1 MERGPGEVLVQDFD
15 TDSFDAALG
24 GCGRGAT
31 GPAGAGKVPEVLP
44 PDPALRTS
52 PLAVSNWIHG
62 DPSFLKVR
70 ELIEVV
76 DPELSVTDRKLLDA
90 MLAHA
95 TDAVVSVVASGKSS
109 PGTMLYSALAT
120 DMKRAMGWEGHKSN
134 KSLLAAARKLQG
146 SVITIGYFAPG
157 DDNLRHMN
165 ISLVTLSDVPENQ
178 GIVYWRFSPE
188 LEKLMS
194 TRGERFLVQLKV
206 LAKLTSGYSHRLYQ
220 LLCANADRET
230 FSWTVS
236 VGDLRQVLNA
246 AAASYDSWAA
256 FERRVLKVAVDEI
269 NRYAAF
275 RVRYELIADERTRRR
290 THVTFVVEGPTSALP
305 PAKMEAEPQD
315 LPGQLTLDL
324 PAVDPA
330 CEIDPAA
337 LARRLTAQTRE
348 RLRADYGHAP
358 IDDLVVAWAEWCA
371 RHGVKVDRPARVFER
386 WLTTMF
392 GDLVLAVQQG
402 RPADWTEALGRDLDQ
417 PNCRAMFSLS
427 NMVAQ
432 QRQRWLNLARRK
444 AADKSP
450 RSKLP
455 GTSVEAVHFHEWV
468 HLVLDEFAMAH
479 PV

>member
-1 MERGPGEVLVQDFD
+1 MTERGPW
-15 TDSFDAALG
+15 
-24 GCGRGAT
+24 RK
-31 GPAGAGKVPEVLP
+31 PGAGGAFLQDIDDEAVSDPEPLRKARAVQA
-44 PDPALRTS
+44 DPSPRTS

-95 TDAVVSVVASGKSS
+95 TDSVVNVVASGRSQ
-109 PGTMLYSALAT
+109 PGTILYSALAT
-120 DMKRAMGWEGHKSN
+120 DIKRAMGWEGHKSN
-134 KSLLAAARKLQG
+134 KSLLAAAKKLQG

-194 TRGERFLVQLKV
+194 VRGERFLVQLKV

-246 AAASYDSWAA
+246 AASSYDSWGA
-256 FERRVLKVAVDEI
+256 FERRVLRVAVEEI
-269 NRYAAF
+269 NRYASF
-275 RVRYELIADERTRRR
+275 HVRYELIADERTRRR
-290 THVTFVVEGPTSALP
+290 THVTFVVEGPAGILP
-305 PAKMEAEPQD
+305 PPKMEAAFQD
-315 LPGQLTLDL
+315 AATQLALDL
-324 PAVDPA
+324 PPVGTGPEISPA
-330 CEIDPAA
+330 
-337 LARRLTAQTRE
+337 LLGRRLTRQARD
-348 RLRADYGHAP
+348 RLRAEFPGAP
-358 IDDLVVAWAEWCA
+358 IDALVDVWSAWCG
-371 RHGVKVDRPARVFER
+371 RHRIKVDRPARVFER

-392 GDLVLAVQQG
+392 GDLVLLG
-402 RPADWTEALGRDLDQ
+402 RSGQPADWSAGMTRDLDR
-417 PNCRAMFSLS
+417 PACRAMYLLS
-427 NMVAQ
+427 TMVAQ
-432 QRQRWLNLARRK
+432 QRQRWLNLARSK
-444 AADKSP
+444 AMDRP
-450 RSKLP
+450 LRSRPL
-455 GTSVEAVHFHEWV
+455 GTSVDAVHFHQWV
-468 HLVLDEFAMAH
+468 DFILDEFAMAN
-479 PV
+479 PL

>member
-1 MERGPGEVLVQDFD
+1 MTLRGPSWKPAAREVCLQEFENEVG
-15 TDSFDAALG
+15 SAAAV
-24 GCGRGAT
+24 AT
-31 GPAGAGKVPEVLP
+31 AKPSRALQS
-44 PDPALRTS
+44 DHALRTS

-95 TDAVVSVVASGKSS
+95 TDSVVNVVASGRSQ
-109 PGTMLYSALAT
+109 PGTILYSALAT
-120 DMKRAMGWEGHKSN
+120 DIKRAMGWEGHKSN
-134 KSLLAAARKLQG
+134 KSLLAAAKKLQG

-194 TRGERFLVQLKV
+194 VRGERFLVQLKV

-246 AAASYDSWAA
+246 AAASYDSWGA
-256 FERRVLKVAVDEI
+256 FERRVLRVAVEEI

-290 THVTFVVEGPTSALP
+290 THVTFVVEGPTGTLP
-305 PAKMEAEPQD
+305 PPKMEASRQESS
-315 LPGQLTLDL
+315 GQLALDL
-324 PAVDPA
+324 LPITAGL
-330 CEIDPAA
+330 EISPVA
-337 LARRLTAQTRE
+337 LGRRLTKQARE
-348 RLRADYGHAP
+348 RLRTDYAGAP
-358 IDDLVVAWAEWCA
+358 IDNLIVLWSEWCA
-371 RHGVKVDRPARVFER
+371 RNGVKVDRPARVFER
-386 WLTTMF
+386 WITTMF
-392 GDLVLAVQQG
+392 GDLVLQGRDG
-402 RPADWTEALGRDLDQ
+402 RPADWIAAMTRDLDQ
-417 PNCRAMFSLS
+417 PNCRAMFLLS

-432 QRQRWLNLARRK
+432 QRQRWLNLARSK
-444 AADKSP
+444 AVDRAP
-450 RSKLP
+450 RSKAL
-455 GTSVEAVHFHEWV
+455 GSSVDAVHFHEWV
-468 HLVLDEFAMAH
+468 HFILEEFSMAH
-479 PV
+479 PL